1 MKSDREFLNGI
12 YVKVEQVTYD
22 SVLDF
27 NLIHKKHNPTMK
39 RRRTTRYIKYA
50 GLAASFLLLVSS
62 AVFFSNYKET
72 NNQISDTPA
81 PANIRMVNYSEQLID
96 QSTDIRAVEACSVDG
111 IVEVKITE
119 DFKNSVDDLQILKIV
134 DSNTI
139 GLKEGQ
145 SAIIFLKSDSA
156 NTEILDIF
164 LWNKD
169 NGIYTNQYG
178 ETIEIDTLYNIKQ

>member
-1 MKSDREFLNGI
+1 
-12 YVKVEQVTYD
+12 
-22 SVLDF
+22 
-27 NLIHKKHNPTMK
+27 
-39 RRRTTRYIKYA
+39 
-50 GLAASFLLLVSS
+50 
-62 AVFFSNYKET
+62 
-72 NNQISDTPA
+72 
-81 PANIRMVNYSEQLID
+81 MVNYSEQLID